1 MGKFMMPIRLLVFA
15 FGSIFILRENLF
27 AATTRVASV
36 SALQTAINN
45 AAPGDTIILV
55 DGVYTTHQ
63 DIVVKKKGT
72 ESDPIVIRSENVGG
86 TEITGIGGFSLES
99 PSAYI
104 VIGGFRFTHSAASAR
119 MTSGTS
125 YCRWTRNIFETPGK
139 GDYLNISGSDHQID
153 YNTFQN
159 KNSLGKF
166 LAIRGFENQIAQ
178 RLWIHHNY
186 FLNFAN
192 QGGANGAEALQF
204 GLSGFSL
211 SSSNSIVEQNLFEQ
225 CHGEN
230 ELISVKAS
238 EVILRYNTIR
248 DCPAQ
253 FTLRHGNRSMVYGNH
268 FINTPGLRIFG
279 DDHIVHS
286 NYFVGCK
293 PAINIGNGG
302 AEVADGAPLV
312 SHDRPDRVLIAFN
325 TLVNNTQNIIQTPR
339 KNGLGSTFITI
350 AYNIIQGGGPA
361 IAIEGPFVNGVW
373 SGNIVDGT
381 ADAGIIPATGFK
393 KIDPRMEKDSLDTF
407 HLTPTSPAVD
417 LFDKPYPS
425 ICCDMDGQPRV
436 PPLDAGADEI
446 SDALV
451 TSRVLAKSDVG
462 HAAIPTGTNPNGE
475 N

>member
-1 MGKFMMPIRLLVFA
+1 MKRCCMFCMLMTLSNKL
-15 FGSIFILRENLF
+15 S
-27 AATTRVASV
+27 ATVISV
-36 SALQTAINN
+36 SSISLLRAAINKSL
-45 AAPGDTIILV
+45 PGDTIVLANGLYTTSQEILV
-55 DGVYTTHQ
+55 NR
-63 DIVVKKKGT
+63 KGT
-72 ESDPIVIRSENVGG
+72 EANPIVIRSENVGG
-86 TEITGIGGFSLES
+86 AEITGIGGFSLEG

-104 VIGGFRFTHSAASAR
+104 VIAGFRFTHAAASAK
-119 MTSGTS
+119 TATGTS
-125 YCRWTRNIFETPGK
+125 FCRWTRNIFETPGK
-139 GDYLNISGSDHQID
+139 GDCLNISGSDHQID

-159 KNSLGKF
+159 KDSMGKF

-211 SSSNSIVEQNLFEQ
+211 SSSNSIVEHNLFEQ

-238 EVILRYNTIR
+238 EVTLRYNTIR
-248 DCPAQ
+248 DCRAQ
-253 FTLRHGNRSMVYGNH
+253 FTLRHGNRCMVYGNH
-268 FINTPGLRIFG
+268 FINTPGIRIFA
-279 DDHIVHS
+279 DDHVVHS
-286 NYFVGCK
+286 NYFVSCK

-325 TLVNNTQNIIQTPR
+325 TLINNTQNIIQTPR

-361 IAIEGPFVNGVW
+361 VEIEGPFANYSW
-373 SGNIVDGT
+373 SGNIVYGA
-381 ADAGIIPATGFK
+381 ADAGIIPETGFK
-393 KIDPRMEKDSLDTF
+393 KIDPRVEKDSLGTF
-407 HLTPTSPAVD
+407 HLSTTSPAVNAIT
-417 LFDKPYPS
+417 KSYPS

-436 PPLDAGADEI
+436 PPLDSGADEI
-446 SDALV
+446 SDGQV
-451 TSRVLAKSDVG
+451 ISRVLFKSDVG
-462 HAAIPTGTNPNGE
+462 QAAIPPGKE
-475 N
+475 FQ